1 MLTDWHKAPRTQD
14 YLTATNSAFGFALN
28 DLRIEPA
35 PLWCGVSTALS
46 KTDGVWFLGENKLM
60 SKALT
65 LIYLVRRVR
74 PSGALR
80 VNDTLHFTTG
90 QE

>member
-1 MLTDWHKAPRTQD
+1 
-14 YLTATNSAFGFALN
+14 
-28 DLRIEPA
+28 
-35 PLWCGVSTALS
+35 
-46 KTDGVWFLGENKLM
+46 M
-60 SKALT
+60 SKALR

-74 PSGALR
+74 PSGASR